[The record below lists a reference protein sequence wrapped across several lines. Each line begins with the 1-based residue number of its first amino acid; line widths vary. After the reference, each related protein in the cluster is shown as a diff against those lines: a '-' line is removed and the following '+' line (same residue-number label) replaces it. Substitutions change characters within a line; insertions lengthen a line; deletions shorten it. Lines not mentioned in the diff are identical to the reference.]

1 MCTETYCDNHFI
13 MYVSQIIMLYTLS
26 VSSAVCQLYLHKTGR
41 KKKKEKRNEG
51 ELYQPGFLEY
61 EIKKKEFRKLLH

>member
-1 MCTETYCDNHFI
+1 
-13 MYVSQIIMLYTLS
+13 MLYTLS